1 MIELFTSLDDYW
13 LASIGLSVILVG
25 LLLGGLVI
33 LLLGLRDLVHDGRYY
48 LHACLHKD
56 SPISMYVRHRH

>member
-1 MIELFTSLDDYW
+1 MVELFTSLDDYW

-48 LHACLHKD
+48 LHARSHKD
-56 SPISMYVRHRH
+56 SPVSMCVRHRH

>member
-33 LLLGLRDLVHDGRYY
+33 LLLGLRDLVHDSRYH
-48 LHACLHKD
+48 LHARLHKD